1 MYTRHIHKYVCMHT
15 CIYIYIYIFYVIY
28 YIYYILYIH
37 IIYYIIY
44 ILYIYIKYT
53 YMYIYVYMYVCC
65 WYFGWL
71 FPLDQSFLLRS
82 IARLPYGLPYVYF
95 IYSVSSPIP
104 PIFPLPRSSI
114 LLWLFFRELARDC
127 VSDRTSHAKCSMF
140 CLFQSQEFRMNTHDW
155 SIRHTELASGSAR
168 SSSFEKISMFLESR
182 PISNK
187 VYNQLNHCTIIRF
200 RIIHSKFNFFNT

>member
-1 MYTRHIHKYVCMHT
+1 MYTRHIRKYVCMRT
-15 CIYIYIYIFYVIY
+15 CIYIYILCYILN

-104 PIFPLPRSSI
+104 PIFPS
-114 LLWLFFRELARDC
+114 LAP
-127 VSDRTSHAKCSMF
+127 
-140 CLFQSQEFRMNTHDW
+140 
-155 SIRHTELASGSAR
+155 
-168 SSSFEKISMFLESR
+168 SSFFDFSFASSLETAY
-182 PISNK
+182 PIGHRTRNVQCF
-187 VYNQLNHCTIIRF
+187 VYFSHRNSAWTHMIDRF
-200 RIIHSKFNFFNT
+200 GIPNLHPAARGPLLSKRYQIYHRF